1 MPKDV
6 IATQDVTA
14 IAPKEST
21 NETAEYLAAYLSLDE
36 ISDWIRIRGLIKG
49 GVAEFS
55 ERPLASIPFREID
68 WSSETE
74 VNIHEDITEIV
85 RLTFKKKQDKE
96 KSIKLIHKLFE
107 KLGLP

>member
-1 MPKDV
+1 M
-6 IATQDVTA
+6 TA
-14 IAPKEST
+14 IAPKVST
-21 NETAEYLAAYLSLDE
+21 KETAEYLAAYLNLDE

-68 WSSETE
+68 WSSKTE
-74 VNIHEDITEIV
+74 VNIHKQITEIV
-85 RLTFKKKQDKE
+85 KTTFKKKLDRE
-96 KSIKLIHKLFE
+96 NSIKTIRELFK